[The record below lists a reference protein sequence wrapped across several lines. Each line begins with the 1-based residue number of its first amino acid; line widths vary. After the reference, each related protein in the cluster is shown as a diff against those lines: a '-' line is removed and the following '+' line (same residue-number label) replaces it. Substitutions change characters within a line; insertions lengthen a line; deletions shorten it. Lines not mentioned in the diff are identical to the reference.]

1 MIILSNN
8 QFQELQS
15 HEAAVQS
22 HLDAIHCILIRAK
35 QQHTNI
41 LYDASE
47 MYPNRPMTKKELA
60 SMLGVS
66 SRYLASQLN
75 LLRPQLRTMGVSD
88 RAKLLPPHIVNFI
101 CSALDIEK
109 NDGENC
115 KKLN

>member
-1 MIILSNN
+1 MIILSNH

-15 HEAAVQS
+15 HELVIQS
-22 HLDAIHCILIRAK
+22 HLDAIHCILTKAK
-35 QQHTNI
+35 QQRTNI
-41 LYDASE
+41 VYDASDR
-47 MYPNRPMTKKELA
+47 YPNRLITKKELA
-60 SMLGVS
+60 AMLGVS